1 MAPFK
6 KGMEKEKCCCV
17 HESGQTDG
25 RTDKK
30 EIHSTEH
37 TQRKSVNTIGK
48 GLGQLGP
55 RTNAEVINAEV
66 TNVGLDKHQSGQTPE
81 WTNVGVDKRRRG
93 QTSDLT
99 Y

>member
-1 MAPFK
+1 MLFSILLDLSYVTVAPFK

-55 RTNAEVINAEV
+55 RTNAEVINAGV
-66 TNVGLDKHQSGQTPE
+66 TNVGLDKHQSGQTQE
-81 WTNVGVDKRRRG
+81 
-93 QTSDLT
+93 
-99 Y
+99 